1 MIFEID
7 QRKCDLFSVI
17 ANFMGTY
24 NSDKLFKVT
33 DTKVFTSNNITT
45 FYIDFEENDPKFKSN
60 SIAKQPLIREE
71 LRLLESWPTKDPI
84 SDSFSIR
91 MVL

>member
-1 MIFEID
+1 MRGDNYEVIFEID

-17 ANFMGTY
+17 ATYMGVYNADRNFRV
-24 NSDKLFKVT
+24 L

-60 SIAKQPLIREE
+60 SLAKQPPR
-71 LRLLESWPTKDPI
+71 RAGSPSPA
-84 SDSFSIR
+84 S
-91 MVL
+91 

>member
-1 MIFEID
+1 LRGESYEVIFEID

-17 ANFMGTY
+17 ATYMGTY
-24 NSDKLFKVT
+24 NGDRLFRVT

-60 SIAKQPLIREE
+60 SVARQPLRREE
-71 LRLLESWPTKDPI
+71 LRLPGS
-84 SDSFSIR
+84 
-91 MVL
+91 